1 MREVA
6 VMWMEISTI
15 ASIAIRQPVKK
26 SSITGSRDTN
36 NGAKPVEQDHEKP
49 NVNLERIRVELT
61 SSKTDDDQKD
71 EIEEIRVEEKET
83 V

>member
-1 MREVA
+1 
-6 VMWMEISTI
+6 MWMEISLI

-26 SSITGSRDTN
+26 SSITGSRDTNTN